1 MGSLI
6 FKIMISLQ
14 QPSFD
19 TVTEALQWL
28 NNQGF
33 TENFNLDE
41 NCIRYNNNTQS
52 MSPEEFKIE
61 YLFRFEGDTDPGDED
76 IVYGIRSDIFN
87 IKGVLTSAFGI
98 YADSVSTEMIKKLST
113 H

>member
-1 MGSLI
+1 MNLS
-6 FKIMISLQ
+6 Q

-28 NNQGF
+28 NREGF
-33 TENFNLDE
+33 THDFNLDDD
-41 NCIRYNNNTQS
+41 CILFNNNKQS
-52 MSPEEFKIE
+52 MSPEEFSIE

-76 IVYGIRSDIFN
+76 IVYGITSEIYN
-87 IKGVLTSAFGI
+87 VKGVLTSAFGA
-98 YADSVSTEMIKKLST
+98 YADSISSEMIRKLST

>member
-1 MGSLI
+1 MDT
-6 FKIMISLQ
+6 
-14 QPSFD
+14 QPAFD

-28 NNQGF
+28 NQEGF
-33 TENFNLDE
+33 SENFNLDE
-41 NCIRYNNNTQS
+41 NCIRYNNNKLA

-61 YLFRFEGDTDPGDED
+61 YVFRFEGDTDPGDEN
-76 IVYGIRSDIFN
+76 IVYGIISDTYN

-98 YADSVSTEMIKKLST
+98 YADEISTEMIQKLSI

>member
-1 MGSLI
+1 MNAS
-6 FKIMISLQ
+6 Q

-28 NNQGF
+28 TEQGF

-41 NCIRYNNNTQS
+41 NRIHYNNKKQF

-61 YLFRFEGDTDPGDED
+61 YVFRFEGDTDPGDED
-76 IVYGIRSDIFN
+76 IVYGITSEIHN

-98 YADSVSTEMIKKLST
+98 YADSLSSEMIKKLST